1 MATDFPTKDEDKK
14 VSLRNSNY
22 PQFDF
27 DFAQGIKDD
36 NPEIWKAGGNIR
48 GNEAFNLWA
57 KARDGEETDGVIS
70 WIKEREAWAARHFE
84 DGGQFKGGDK
94 AGRPSNIAG
103 VVAQM
108 KWGVIG
114 TLGEQGMKDVILEAV
129 KFLEDKEDRQ
139 VSEQVEQGLR
149 NKVEEHNEEVGD
161 DKRKRATYRMLL
173 AVFERGIGAYKTNPA
188 SVRPNVSS
196 PEQWAYARVNSF
208 LFALRNLRFQSK
220 NKHDTDLLPKE
231 HPLSTKENDDR
242 IANMDNV
249 ERHIKDVR
257 ETEDSYIIEFGK
269 SMPEEND
276 EESRP
281 YHDEEEEKA
290 HDDKERSA
298 DTDEKELTKEEIDQ
312 IAEDEYVAQGND
324 DVLRFY
330 AEENLQRAFEFDR
343 TKIDE
348 EKRTVVIG
356 VSSEEPVERR
366 FGMEVLG
373 HNEDEIDMEFMSQG
387 RSPLLLDHDATKQI
401 GVVEEFGI
409 DAENKRTVAKVR
421 FSKNQMADE
430 VYRDVL
436 DGIRQNISVG
446 YQVNSMQKEEE
457 ERDGVPIYRVNS
469 WSPLEV
475 SAVSIPA
482 DQSRLVGFARS
493 QEKKAQIE
501 INPNSNKERKMEN
514 VENKAPEV
522 NLEDMKR
529 DFAKEAKAI
538 IDLGVQHNKR
548 DMANEA
554 IANGATLAQFRG
566 QLLETIA
573 NDKPLDLPSSV
584 DMNETEQREYS
595 LLKAVREA
603 ANGNVTG
610 LEREVSDEI
619 AQRTGKSARGFYMPT
634 NIAFRTD
641 QIVGTNNIGG
651 FLKPTDHLGDQFIE
665 ALKAKLV
672 IGQAGA
678 TVLNGLKGDVAIP
691 KMSAEVTNVGF
702 VAENAAPS
710 EGNAT
715 FAQVTMSPKT
725 MAAQLDVS
733 RKLMMQSD
741 PSVESVL
748 RNDVINSFAR
758 KIDEVAL
765 EGGGSNEPSGI
776 IASSTGNVV
785 AIGTNG
791 GAITYAKVVDMIEAV
806 EVDNA
811 ILNDAAVKFVGN
823 PKVTANLRTVSKQAS
838 GVEGNFILGEDGRI
852 LGYDYLSSTLV
863 PSDLSKGTGSNL
875 SALLFGDFSQLLL
888 GFYSGVDVIVDP
900 YTGSA
905 AGTTRLAFFQ
915 DLDIALRHDDSFSVI
930 KDIVT

>member
-1 MATDFPTKDEDKK
+1 MASYKPTAGMKSEAQKGLDWRREHGRGGTAVGIARARDIVSGKNLSESTVKRMYSFFSRHEVDKQGEGFTPDEDGFP
-14 VSLRNSNY
+14 SN
-22 PQFDF
+22 
-27 DFAQGIKDD
+27 GRI
-36 NPEIWKAGGNIR
+36 
-48 GNEAFNLWA
+48 
-57 KARDGEETDGVIS
+57 
-70 WIKEREAWAARHFE
+70 AWALW
-84 DGGQFKGGDK
+84 GGD
-94 AGRPSNIAG
+94 AGFRWSKTI
-103 VVAQM
+103 VDRL
-108 KWGVIG
+108 K
-114 TLGEQGMKDVILEAV
+114 
-129 KFLEDKEDRQ
+129 KEDD
-139 VSEQVEQGLR
+139 G
-149 NKVEEHNEEVGD
+149 
-161 DKRKRATYRMLL
+161 RM
-173 AVFERGIGAYKTNPA
+173 AE
-188 SVRPNVSS
+188 
-196 PEQWAYARVNSF
+196 
-208 LFALRNLRFQSK
+208 
-220 NKHDTDLLPKE
+220 D
-231 HPLSTKENDDR
+231 
-242 IANMDNV
+242 MDNKV

-269 SMPEEND
+269 SMSEAND
-276 EESRP
+276 EARP
-281 YHDEEEEKA
+281 YHDDEEERAAPDALKVGDFVSWNTAGGRARGKIERIERDGTIDIPDSDFTVTGSE
-290 HDDKERSA
+290 DDPAALIRVYRGGEESDTLVGHKFSTLTKINPIRENDDEERSL
-298 DTDEKELTKEEIDQ
+298 DKEEIDQ
-312 IAEDEYVAQGND
+312 IAEEEYVAQANE

-330 AEENLQRAFEFDR
+330 AEENLQRAFQFDR
-343 TKIDE
+343 NKIDE
-348 EKRTVVIG
+348 ENRTIMIG

-373 HNEDEIDMEFMSQG
+373 HNENEIDMAFMSQG

-446 YQVNSMQKEEE
+446 YQVNSMAKEEE
-457 ERDGVPIYRVNS
+457 ERDGVPVYRVNS

-493 QEKKAQIE
+493 KEKKAQIE
-501 INPNSNKERKMEN
+501 INPNSKQDRKMEN
-514 VENKAPEV
+514 KVEETKTPEV
-522 NLEDMKR
+522 NVQDMKR

-548 DMANEA
+548 DLANEA
-554 IANGATLAQFRG
+554 IANGASLAQFRG
-566 QLLETIA
+566 TLLETIA
-573 NDKPLDLPSSV
+573 NDKPLDLPSNV

-595 LLKAVREA
+595 LLKAVSESA
-603 ANGNVTG
+603 QGKLSG
-610 LEREVSDEI
+610 LEKEVSDEI
-619 AQRTGKSARGFYMPT
+619 AARTGKAARGFYMPS
-634 NIAFRTD
+634 NISFRANHV
-641 QIVGTNNIGG
+641 VGTNNVGG
-651 FLKPTDHLGDQFIE
+651 FLKPTEHLGDEFIE

-672 IGQAGA
+672 VGQAGA
-678 TVLNGLKGDVAIP
+678 RILQGLQGDISIP
-691 KMSAEVTNVGF
+691 KMSAETSNVSF
-702 VAENAAPS
+702 VAEDSAPS

-725 MAAQLDVS
+725 MACQLDIS
-733 RKLMMQSD
+733 RKLMLQSD
-741 PSVESVL
+741 PSIEAVL
-748 RNDVINSFAR
+748 RQDVINSFAR

-791 GAITYAKVVDMIEAV
+791 GAISYAKCVDMVEAV

-811 ILNDAAVKFVGN
+811 ILNDASVKFVGN
-823 PKVTANLRTVSKQAS
+823 PKVTANLRTVSKQSS
-838 GVEGNFILGEDGRI
+838 GVEGNFILGEDNRI

-875 SALLFGDFSQLLL
+875 SALLFGDFSQLML

-900 YTGSA
+900 YTGSN

-915 DLDIALRHDDSFSVI
+915 DFDCALRHDDSFSVI

>member
-1 MATDFPTKDEDKK
+1 MASYKPTAGMKSE
-14 VSLRNSNY
+14 
-22 PQFDF
+22 
-27 DFAQGIKDD
+27 AQKGLDWRREHGRGGTAVGI
-36 NPEIWKAGGNIR
+36 AR
-48 GNEAFNLWA
+48 
-57 KARDGEETDGVIS
+57 ARDIVSGKNLSESTVKRMYSFFSRHEVDKQGQGFTPDEKGFPSNGRI
-70 WIKEREAWAARHFE
+70 AWALW
-84 DGGQFKGGDK
+84 GGD
-94 AGRPSNIAG
+94 AGFRWSKTI
-103 VVAQM
+103 VDRL
-108 KWGVIG
+108 K
-114 TLGEQGMKDVILEAV
+114 
-129 KFLEDKEDRQ
+129 KEDD
-139 VSEQVEQGLR
+139 G
-149 NKVEEHNEEVGD
+149 
-161 DKRKRATYRMLL
+161 RM
-173 AVFERGIGAYKTNPA
+173 AE
-188 SVRPNVSS
+188 
-196 PEQWAYARVNSF
+196 
-208 LFALRNLRFQSK
+208 
-220 NKHDTDLLPKE
+220 D
-231 HPLSTKENDDR
+231 
-242 IANMDNV
+242 MDNKV

-276 EESRP
+276 EARP
-281 YHDEEEEKA
+281 YHDDEKERAAPDALKVGDFVSWNTAGGRARGKIERIERDGTINIPDSDFTVKGTEDDPAALIRVYRGGEESDTLVGHKFSTLTKINPIRENDEE
-290 HDDKERSA
+290 ERSA
-298 DTDEKELTKEEIDQ
+298 EPDDVDQ
-312 IAEDEYVAQGND
+312 IAEEEYVAQENE

-330 AEENLQRAFEFDR
+330 AEENLQRAFQFDR
-343 TKIDE
+343 NKIDE
-348 EKRTVVIG
+348 ENRTIMIG

-373 HNEDEIDMEFMSQG
+373 HNEDEIDMAFMAQG
-387 RSPLLLDHDATKQI
+387 RSPLLLDHDSTKQI

-409 DAENKRTVAKVR
+409 DHENKRTVAKVR
-421 FSKNQMADE
+421 FSKNKMADE

-446 YQVNSMQKEEE
+446 YQVNSMEKEEA

-493 QEKKAQIE
+493 KEKKAQIE
-501 INPNSNKERKMEN
+501 INPNSKQDIKMENN
-514 VENKAPEV
+514 VENKTPEV
-522 NLEDMKR
+522 NPEEMKR

-548 DMANEA
+548 DLANEA
-554 IANGATLAQFRG
+554 IANGASLAQFRG
-566 QLLETIA
+566 TLLETIA
-573 NDKPLDLPSSV
+573 NDKPLDLPSNV

-595 LLKAVREA
+595 LLKAVSESA
-603 ANGNVTG
+603 QGKLSG
-610 LEREVSDEI
+610 LEKEVSDEI
-619 AQRTGKSARGFYMPT
+619 AARTGKAARGFYMPS
-634 NIAFRTD
+634 NISFRANHV
-641 QIVGTNNIGG
+641 VGTNNVGG
-651 FLKPTDHLGDQFIE
+651 FLKPTEHLGDEFIE

-672 IGQAGA
+672 VGQAGA
-678 TVLNGLKGDVAIP
+678 RILQGLSGDIAIP
-691 KMSAEVTNVGF
+691 KMSAETSNVSF
-702 VAENAAPS
+702 VAEDSAPS

-725 MAAQLDVS
+725 MACQLDIS
-733 RKLMMQSD
+733 RKLMLQSD
-741 PSVESVL
+741 PSIEAVL
-748 RNDVINSFAR
+748 RQDVINSFAR

-791 GAITYAKVVDMIEAV
+791 GAITYAKCVDMVEAV

-811 ILNDAAVKFVGN
+811 ILNDASVKFVGN
-823 PKVTANLRTVSKQAS
+823 PKVTANLRTVSKQSS
-838 GVEGNFILGEDGRI
+838 GVEGNFILGEDNRI

-875 SALLFGDFSQLLL
+875 SALLFGDFSQLML

-900 YTGSA
+900 YTGSN

-915 DLDIALRHDDSFSVI
+915 DFDCALRHDDSFSVI